1 MFQKKAGKR
10 KWKKDRKKGNQ
21 QKTNKEVDLY
31 PNISIITLNGN
42 SLNIPIKTQ
51 VLAEWIQGTWPS
63 YALSTKNWT
72 QIYWNMCV
80 KNKRM
85 KEYMS
90 CEH

>member
-51 VLAEWIQGTWPS
+51 VLAEWIQGT
-63 YALSTKNWT
+63 
-72 QIYWNMCV
+72 
-80 KNKRM
+80 
-85 KEYMS
+85 
-90 CEH
+90 